1 MTSFIKYKTRKTTA
15 VLIALLV
22 IAMTAVSCKNEDG
35 KSWEKYIGEISYDS
49 SIFAMRMENIEDE
62 EEPGIVYREVND
74 INSVI
79 NNIDIPV
86 MLYFFSSN
94 SVDSAG
100 VTAGVEDIAQK
111 LDGKILVIGID
122 IMQHRD
128 IVTRY
133 DVSYVPDFVIVDH
146 MVRKSNFNSINYDY
160 WTTTDVYNW
169 IIEQGIG

>member
-1 MTSFIKYKTRKTTA
+1 
-15 VLIALLV
+15 
-22 IAMTAVSCKNEDG
+22 
-35 KSWEKYIGEISYDS
+35 
-49 SIFAMRMENIEDE
+49 MRMENIEDE

-128 IVTRY
+128 ILTRY

-146 MVRKSNFNSINYDY
+146 SNVLSF
-160 WTTTDVYNW
+160 
-169 IIEQGIG
+169 